1 MDVLMATNPSFRNLR
16 WAPGVWVLLALAWLL
31 LTLPVAAVADEPVAT
46 ITHATGTTH
55 LRLPD
60 GSLRLASVGTEL
72 VEGTIVTVEESSSV
86 RIRFP
91 DGAELVLK
99 PGSRLRI
106 DSLQFQPDEP
116 DSDSLVFGLLKGG
129 LRAVTGLVGRR
140 SSPETFEGRTLVGT
154 IGIRGTE
161 FGMLLCEPGECDHL
175 LTVLPP
181 ELRERIGSAGLFF
194 EPTLGVI
201 VFRNNAG
208 EFELAVG
215 EWGYAESMDHPPI
228 IVRDGTP
235 FPLRA
240 LLPLI
245 ASSESVG
252 GFSAGLGFDPFAQCW
267 LR

>member
-1 MDVLMATNPSFRNLR
+1 MDILMAAKPARGTGR
-16 WAPGVWVLLALAWLL
+16 WALGVWALPVLAWLL
-31 LTLPVAAVADEPVAT
+31 LALPVAAVAADPLAT

-60 GSLRLASVGTEL
+60 GSLRLASVGTQL

-106 DSLQFQPDEP
+106 DSLQFQAEEP
-116 DSDSLVFGLLKGG
+116 DSDSLVFSLLKGG

-140 SSPETFEGRTLVGT
+140 SSPEAFEGRTLVGT

-161 FGMLLCEPGECDHL
+161 FGMLLCEPEECDH
-175 LTVLPP
+175 VLPP
-181 ELRERIGSAGLFF
+181 EWRDRIGASGLFF
-194 EPTLGVI
+194 EPTVGVI

-208 EFELAVG
+208 DFELTVG
-215 EWGYAESMDHPPI
+215 EWGFAESMDLPPI

-235 FPLRA
+235 FPLRS